1 MLAGRTVLE
10 WTLAAFQNHAGVD
23 SIVIVA
29 GESDLSRVGTTA
41 SAFSKVTQI
50 VPGGTTRTES
60 VRNGL
65 NAIPPNS
72 DLVLVH
78 DAARP
83 LISAGVID
91 RVIEGAGRVGA
102 CVPGLPLSD
111 TVKRVDASGQ
121 VRATIPR
128 VLTKGGETLSGLTTV
143 QTPQGARVNLLRQAY
158 DRYDFAQGEP
168 TDEASLIETLGEP
181 VQIVPGDPSN
191 IKITRQE
198 DLPLAEALGVQIFGN
213 SGVYENAPTIATPD
227 SAERALTITS
237 VSPEHLNTQLNA
249 QLPEY
254 RTGLGYDV
262 HAFAAPSAGRRL
274 FLGGVEIPH
283 DRGLEGHSDAD
294 VLLHAVCDALL
305 GAASLGDIG
314 ILFPNTDD
322 AYKGIA
328 SLRLLE
334 VVAQRLREGGWRVVN
349 VDATVVAEAP
359 KLMPHREAMQHT
371 MAACLGIE
379 AERVSVKATTSEKL
393 GFVGRR
399 EGMEAT
405 AIATL
410 MKTSG

>member
-1 MLAGRTVLE
+1 VLE
-10 WTLAAFQNHAGVD
+10 WTLEAFQNHPGVD

-29 GESDLSRVGTTA
+29 GESDLLRVGVTA
-41 SAFSKVTQI
+41 AQFSKVART
-50 VPGGTTRTES
+50 VAGGTTRAES
-60 VRNGL
+60 VQNGL
-65 NAIPPNS
+65 NAVPS
-72 DLVLVH
+72 TAELVLVH

-83 LISAGVID
+83 LISAAVID
-91 RVIEGAGRVGA
+91 RVIEGTARVGA

-111 TVKRVDASGQ
+111 TVKRTDVNGL

-128 VLTKGGETLSGLTTV
+128 VLTKGGETLSGLTAV
-143 QTPQGARVNLLRQAY
+143 QTPQGARVSLLRLAY
-158 DRYDFAQGEP
+158 DRYDFSQGEP
-168 TDEASLIETLGEP
+168 TDEASLIEALGEP
-181 VQIVPGDPSN
+181 VQIVPGDFTN

-198 DLPLAEALGVQIFGN
+198 DLLLAEALGGMGRQASVG
-213 SGVYENAPTIATPD
+213 SGLTNAAQFESVPSGLTTDNTTVELGPKLQPSPPDTPP
-227 SAERALTITS
+227 S
-237 VSPEHLNTQLNA
+237 
-249 QLPEY
+249 LPEY

-262 HAFAAPSAGRRL
+262 HAFADPSAGRRL

-349 VDATVVAEAP
+349 VDVTVVAEAP
-359 KLMPHREAMQHT
+359 RLMPHRDAMQNT
-371 MAACLGIE
+371 MASCLGIE
-379 AERVSVKATTSEKL
+379 AERISVKATTSEKL
-393 GFVGRR
+393 GFVGRG

-410 MKTSG
+410 MKAGF

>member
-1 MLAGRTVLE
+1 VLE
-10 WTLAAFQNHAGVD
+10 WTLEAFQNHPGVD

-29 GESDLSRVGTTA
+29 GESDLLRVGATA
-41 SAFSKVTQI
+41 AQFSKVART
-50 VPGGTTRTES
+50 VAGGTTRAES
-60 VRNGL
+60 VQNGL
-65 NAIPPNS
+65 NAVPS
-72 DLVLVH
+72 TAELVLVH

-83 LISAGVID
+83 LISAAVID
-91 RVIEGAGRVGA
+91 RVIEGTARVGA

-111 TVKRVDASGQ
+111 TVKRTDVNGL

-143 QTPQGARVNLLRQAY
+143 QTPQGARVSLLRQAY
-158 DRYDFAQGEP
+158 DRYDFSQGEP
-168 TDEASLIETLGEP
+168 TDEASLIEALGEP
-181 VQIVPGDPSN
+181 VQIVPGDFTN

-198 DLPLAEALGVQIFGN
+198 DLLLAEALGGMGRQASVG
-213 SGVYENAPTIATPD
+213 SGLTNAAQFESVPSGLTTDNTTVELGPKLQPSPPDTPP
-227 SAERALTITS
+227 S
-237 VSPEHLNTQLNA
+237 
-249 QLPEY
+249 LPEY

-262 HAFAAPSAGRRL
+262 HAFADPSAGRRL

-349 VDATVVAEAP
+349 VDVTVVAEAP
-359 KLMPHREAMQHT
+359 RLMPHRDAMQNT
-371 MAACLGIE
+371 MASCLGIE
-379 AERVSVKATTSEKL
+379 AERISVKATTSEKL
-393 GFVGRR
+393 GFVGRG

-410 MKTSG
+410 MKAGF

>member
-1 MLAGRTVLE
+1 MLE
-10 WTLAAFQNHAGVD
+10 WTLEAFQNHPGVD

-29 GESDLSRVGTTA
+29 GESDLLRVGATA
-41 SAFSKVTQI
+41 AQFSKVART
-50 VPGGTTRTES
+50 VAGGTTRAES
-60 VRNGL
+60 VQNGL
-65 NAIPPNS
+65 NAVPS
-72 DLVLVH
+72 TAELVLVH

-83 LISAGVID
+83 LISAAVID
-91 RVIEGAGRVGA
+91 RVIEGTARVGA

-111 TVKRVDASGQ
+111 TVKRTDVNGL

-143 QTPQGARVNLLRQAY
+143 QTPQGARVSLLRQAY
-158 DRYDFAQGEP
+158 DRYDFSQGEP
-168 TDEASLIETLGEP
+168 TDEASLIEALGEP
-181 VQIVPGDPSN
+181 VQIVPGDFTN

-198 DLPLAEALGVQIFGN
+198 DLLLAEALGGMGRQASVG
-213 SGVYENAPTIATPD
+213 SGLTNAAQFESVPSGLTTDNTTVELGPKLQPSPPDTPP
-227 SAERALTITS
+227 S
-237 VSPEHLNTQLNA
+237 
-249 QLPEY
+249 LPEY

-262 HAFAAPSAGRRL
+262 HAFADPSAGRRL

-349 VDATVVAEAP
+349 VDVTVVAEAP
-359 KLMPHREAMQHT
+359 RLMPHRDAMQNT
-371 MAACLGIE
+371 MASCLGIE
-379 AERVSVKATTSEKL
+379 AERISVKATTSEKL
-393 GFVGRR
+393 GFVGRG

-410 MKTSG
+410 MKAGF